1 MKLTRSDSMVSAA
14 LNLPMFGNNATSGG
28 EFAILK
34 AKNTDDL
41 IIAGYASVDVV
52 DKQNDKITL
61 DALNGAVKK
70 FMGSEYKN
78 VMLTHSNVQV
88 GEVLD
93 NWRDT
98 KGRLLKTGVDDVGF
112 FVVIKIRDDIEK
124 AKEVAREIRKGK
136 LRSFSIGGQAIRKR
150 NVHDADVGTYKEIDK
165 LELHEVTICEEGI
178 NPEAKFDIVKQMNKG
193 DKMSEEIEKALAEF
207 NGVLSEL
214 KKEVGTMQKEFGEGE
229 APLPEDEPMPELD
242 EGEDVLAADESEEE
256 GDNYADEE
264 EKAETSVP
272 FGGNPTGQVTG
283 REYTASSG
291 AADSDFSEW
300 KARKSNS
307 LDSLDLSN
315 ENIEKAYAEF
325 KREQEESRA
334 YDIVKNEFETRY
346 AAEVNAETAQI
357 KKENYDA
364 SAEVEIL
371 KAQFSE
377 LRASLE
383 NTDNVIAKVQEPV
396 QTQVPRHIAESVAN
410 IGDLSWADLENLRK
424 EMGY

>member
-1 MKLTRSDSMVSAA
+1 MKIKMSDSMVSAA
-14 LNLPMFGNNATSGG
+14 LNLPMFGNMTTSGS

-34 AKNTDDL
+34 SKNTDDL

-61 DALNGAVKK
+61 DALNGAVTK

-93 NWRDT
+93 NWRDS

-150 NVHDADVGTYKEIDK
+150 NVHDTDVGTYKEIDK

-178 NPEAKFDIVKQMNKG
+178 NPEAKFDIVKELKG
-193 DKMSEEIEKALAEF
+193 NNMSEEIEKALAEF

-214 KKEVGTMQKEFGEGE
+214 KKEVNQMQKEYDGEPLSE
-229 APLPEDEPMPELD
+229 DAP
-242 EGEDVLAADESEEE
+242 AEEE
-256 GDNYADEE
+256 ETLEMADDDDEKMEYASDDTEETE
-264 EKAETSVP
+264 EKAVASIP
-272 FGGNPTGQVTG
+272 FGTNQDGSVAG
-283 REYTASSG
+283 REYTATSG
-291 AADSDFSEW
+291 SADSDYSAW
-300 KARKSNS
+300 SARKATD
-307 LDSLDLSN
+307 LPTLDLSN
-315 ENIEKAYAEF
+315 ENVEKAYAEF

-334 YDIVKNEFETRY
+334 YNVIKNEFERRY
-346 AAEVNAETAQI
+346 SAEVDAESAQI
-357 KKENYDA
+357 QKENYDA
-364 SAEVEIL
+364 HAEVESL
-371 KAQFSE
+371 KEQFTD
-377 LRASLE
+377 LRKSLE

-396 QTQVPRHIAESVAN
+396 QQQMPEHIANKLAN
-410 IGDLSWADLENLRK
+410 IGELSWAELSDLQK

>member
-1 MKLTRSDSMVSAA
+1 MVSAA
-14 LNLPMFGNNATSGG
+14 LSLPMFGNMTTSGS

-34 AKNTDDL
+34 ANNTDDL

-61 DALNGAVKK
+61 DALNGAVTK

-93 NWRDT
+93 NWRDS

-150 NVHDADVGTYKEIDK
+150 NVHDTDVGTYKEIDK

-178 NPEAKFDIVKQMNKG
+178 NPEAKFDIVKELKG
-193 DKMSEEIEKALAEF
+193 NNMSEEIEKALAEF

-214 KKEVGTMQKEFGEGE
+214 KKEVNQMQKEYDGEPEALPEE
-229 APLPEDEPMPELD
+229 AP
-242 EGEDVLAADESEEE
+242 VEEE
-256 GDNYADEE
+256 TLMADEE
-264 EKAETSVP
+264 SDEENMEYASDDTEETEEKAVASIP
-272 FGGNPTGQVTG
+272 FGTNADGSVAG
-283 REYTASSG
+283 REYTATSG
-291 AADSDFSEW
+291 SADSDYSAW
-300 KARKSNS
+300 SARAKKSQS
-307 LDSLDLSN
+307 LPSLDLSN
-315 ENIEKAYAEF
+315 ENVEKAYAEF
-325 KREQEESRA
+325 KKEQEESRA
-334 YDIVKNEFETRY
+334 YDVIKNEFERRY
-346 AAEVNAETAQI
+346 SAEVSAETSQI
-357 KKENYDA
+357 QKENYDA
-364 SAEVEIL
+364 HAEVESL
-371 KAQFSE
+371 KEQFTD
-377 LRASLE
+377 LRKSLE

-396 QTQVPRHIAESVAN
+396 QQQIPEHVANKLAN
-410 IGDLSWADLENLRK
+410 IGELSWAELGDLRK
-424 EMGY
+424 EMGF

>member
-1 MKLTRSDSMVSAA
+1 M
-14 LNLPMFGNNATSGG
+14 
-28 EFAILK
+28 
-34 AKNTDDL
+34 
-41 IIAGYASVDVV
+41 
-52 DKQNDKITL
+52 
-61 DALNGAVKK
+61 
-70 FMGSEYKN
+70 
-78 VMLTHSNVQV
+78 H
-88 GEVLD
+88 
-93 NWRDT
+93 DT
-98 KGRLLKTGVDDVGF
+98 
-112 FVVIKIRDDIEK
+112 
-124 AKEVAREIRKGK
+124 
-136 LRSFSIGGQAIRKR
+136 
-150 NVHDADVGTYKEIDK
+150 DVGTYKEIDK

-229 APLPEDEPMPELD
+229 APLPEDEPMPELE

-272 FGGNPTGQVTG
+272 FGTNPTGQVTG
-283 REYTASSG
+283 REFTASNG
-291 AADSDFSEW
+291 AADSDFGEW
-300 KARKSNS
+300 KSRKSTD
-307 LDSLDLSN
+307 LGSLDLSN

-325 KREQEESRA
+325 KREREETRA

-346 AAEVNAETAQI
+346 AAEVSAETAQI

-371 KAQFSE
+371 KAQFSD
-377 LRASLE
+377 LRESLE

-396 QTQVPRHIAESVAN
+396 QTQVPQHIAESVAN
-410 IGDLSWADLENLRK
+410 IGDLSWADLEDLRK

>member
-1 MKLTRSDSMVSAA
+1 MVSAA
-14 LNLPMFGNNATSGG
+14 VMYKENDFT
-28 EFAILK
+28 ILK
-34 AKNTDDL
+34 SNTDL
-41 IIAGYASVDVV
+41 MIGGYASIEMV
-52 DKQNDKITL
+52 DKQNDLITL
-61 DALNGAVKK
+61 PALKK
-70 FMGSEYKN
+70 AASEFMEKAKFRN
-78 VMLTHSNVQV
+78 VMTNHSNGQV
-88 GEVLD
+88 GEVVK
-93 NWRDT
+93 NYRD
-98 KGRLLKTGVDDVGF
+98 KNGRLWKTEVDDVGF

-165 LELHEVTICEEGI
+165 LELLEVTICEEGI

-229 APLPEDEPMPELD
+229 APLPEDEPMPELE

-264 EKAETSVP
+264 EKAEASLP
-272 FGGNPTGQVTG
+272 FGGNPTGH
-283 REYTASSG
+283 
-291 AADSDFSEW
+291 FSEW
-300 KARKSNS
+300 KSRKSTD
-307 LDSLDLSN
+307 LGSLDLSN

-325 KREQEESRA
+325 KREREETRA
-334 YDIVKNEFETRY
+334 YDIVKNEFVTRY
-346 AAEVNAETAQI
+346 AAEVNAESAQI

-371 KAQFSE
+371 KAQFSD
-377 LRASLE
+377 LRESLE

-396 QTQVPRHIAESVAN
+396 QTQVPPHIAESVAN
-410 IGDLSWADLENLRK
+410 IGDLSWADLEDLRK

>member
-1 MKLTRSDSMVSAA
+1 MVSAA
-14 LNLPMFGNNATSGG
+14 LSLPMFGNMTTSGS

-34 AKNTDDL
+34 ANNTDDL

-61 DALNGAVKK
+61 SALNGAVTK

-93 NWRDT
+93 NWRDS

-150 NVHDADVGTYKEIDK
+150 NVHDTDVGTYKEIDK

-178 NPEAKFDIVKQMNKG
+178 NPEAKFDIVKELKG
-193 DKMSEEIEKALAEF
+193 NNMSEEIEKALAEF

-214 KKEVGTMQKEFGEGE
+214 KKEVNQMQKEYDGEP
-229 APLPEDEPMPELD
+229 APLPEDAPED
-242 EGEDVLAADESEEE
+242 ELEMASDEESDEENME
-256 GDNYADEE
+256 YASDDTEETE
-264 EKAETSVP
+264 EKAVASIP
-272 FGGNPTGQVTG
+272 FGTNADGSVAG
-283 REYTASSG
+283 REYTATSG
-291 AADSDFSEW
+291 SADSDYSAW
-300 KARKSNS
+300 SARKSQT
-307 LDSLDLSN
+307 LPSLDLSN
-315 ENIEKAYAEF
+315 ENVEKAYAEF

-334 YDIVKNEFETRY
+334 YDVIKNEFERRY
-346 AAEVNAETAQI
+346 NTEVKAETSQI
-357 KKENYDA
+357 QKENYDA
-364 SAEVEIL
+364 HSEVESL
-371 KAQFSE
+371 KSQFTD
-377 LRASLE
+377 LRKSLE
-383 NTDNVIAKVQEPV
+383 NVDNVIAKVQEPV
-396 QTQVPRHIAESVAN
+396 QQQVPPHVADKLAN
-410 IGDLSWADLENLRK
+410 IGELTWAELGDLQK
-424 EMGY
+424 EMGF